1 MENTKRS
8 PVELPDK
15 PQKRQKGEYVTTR
28 ENPYLRLYYTI
39 QLQLPEDQME
49 SLYTTLQKQLP
60 ITFRVNHNAKM
71 YENFVAHLDDKQYIR
86 NLLGDDAPD
95 LEVIKVPWF
104 PGGLAYQFGS
114 YRSELKKAPGMKRLH
129 GLIQKANESG
139 LITRQELVSM
149 LPPVLLDIQPGQTVV
164 DMCAA
169 PGSKTAQIIELLRGQ
184 GCVVANDV
192 DTNRAFMLIHQLHRS
207 NTSCMMVVNYP
218 AQNFPALGTKQN
230 RFKFDRVLCDVP
242 CSGDGAM
249 RKLPLKW
256 REWNVRDALALHVL
270 QMQILERALNV
281 CKEGGYVCYSTCS
294 LSPIED
300 ESVVC
305 EILRKHGETV
315 ELVDLREKL
324 NTLCPGLIYRPGL
337 KHWKVFSNSRNK
349 EDGPFVEFEKIEDV
363 PAEFRTIKA
372 SMFPVNVPEE
382 IQYTVRMLPH
392 DNNTGGFY
400 LALFRKKDLNREVVE
415 EPELEVESPLEAQEK
430 PEEVITPDLEASR
443 TRHHNKM
450 EKEMRGQTEYQ
461 RLERDSEDFRNI
473 CEFWGIDPETF
484 PAEQL
489 LSPSVKKNK
498 NLYFINEAVKNVLD
512 QAPNRGLRVLN
523 MGAKA
528 FQRNP
533 QKITR
538 DRCKYRVCQDALDY
552 ISKYITKRRV
562 LCTDLNAFRLIV
574 TQNEIKDEDI
584 ADESA
589 RLALKE
595 DIGHYILHFSNGN
608 VNEELLVIRLTQ
620 NRLVQMFSKEH
631 AWSLQI
637 RYDLLN

>member
-1 MENTKRS
+1 
-8 PVELPDK
+8 
-15 PQKRQKGEYVTTR
+15 
-28 ENPYLRLYYTI
+28 
-39 QLQLPEDQME
+39 
-49 SLYTTLQKQLP
+49 
-60 ITFRVNHNAKM
+60 
-71 YENFVAHLDDKQYIR
+71 
-86 NLLGDDAPD
+86 
-95 LEVIKVPWF
+95 
-104 PGGLAYQFGS
+104 
-114 YRSELKKAPGMKRLH
+114 
-129 GLIQKANESG
+129 
-139 LITRQELVSM
+139 
-149 LPPVLLDIQPGQTVV
+149 
-164 DMCAA
+164 
-169 PGSKTAQIIELLRGQ
+169 
-184 GCVVANDV
+184 
-192 DTNRAFMLIHQLHRS
+192 
-207 NTSCMMVVNYP
+207 
-218 AQNFPALGTKQN
+218 
-230 RFKFDRVLCDVP
+230 
-242 CSGDGAM
+242 
-249 RKLPLKW
+249 
-256 REWNVRDALALHVL
+256 
-270 QMQILERALNV
+270 
-281 CKEGGYVCYSTCS
+281 
-294 LSPIED
+294 
-300 ESVVC
+300 
-305 EILRKHGETV
+305 
-315 ELVDLREKL
+315 
-324 NTLCPGLIYRPGL
+324 
-337 KHWKVFSNSRNK
+337 
-349 EDGPFVEFEKIEDV
+349 VEFEKFEDV

-400 LALFRKKDLNREVVE
+400 LALFRKKDISREVIE
-415 EPELEVESPLEAQEK
+415 ELEVESPVETQEK
-430 PEEVITPDLEASR
+430 PQEVEITPDLEASR

-538 DRCKYRVCQDALDY
+538 DRCKYRVCQDALEY
-552 ISKYITKRRV
+552 ISRYITKRRV

-589 RLALKE
+589 RSALKE
-595 DIGHYILHFSNGN
+595 DIGHYILHFSDGN